1 MVVDEMDSVSIRE
14 IGMKIIS
21 RIIQRES
28 WYIIVEIVSEMNE
41 PSERTRF
48 RFITRVNVISCGRLK

>member
-1 MVVDEMDSVSIRE
+1 MDSVSIRE